1 MLVASAWAT
10 LGQGWFTSGGD
21 GLLLGAVGYFGVWQ
35 RGLGPRAVGYFGVD
49 YFGRVTSIKD

>member
-10 LGQGWFTSGGD
+10 LWFTSGG
-21 GLLLGAVGYFGVWQ
+21 GELLLGAVGYFGVWQ
-35 RGLGPRAVGYFGVD
+35 RGLGPRAVAYFGVG